1 MPDYEI
7 DNENKEVAV
16 RIYGNVINERY
27 TNMLKNNDT
36 LTLHDCISLDAIQKG
51 RRIDELVA
59 QGMLQRGLI
68 EGEAPNYR
76 ISLSVARASKQL
88 PGYTKVRGLERDKIK
103 HMILQYIQNAGADGT
118 KRDAIL
124 EYLEGTLPSRNTK
137 EQNAQLVG
145 NLLKE
150 MNKENCITLGGKLW
164 RAIK

>member
-1 MPDYEI
+1 
-7 DNENKEVAV
+7 
-16 RIYGNVINERY
+16 
-27 TNMLKNNDT
+27 MLKNNDT

-51 RRIDELVA
+51 HRIDEAIA
-59 QGMLQRGLI
+59 QDMLQRGLI
-68 EGEAPNYR
+68 EGEAPNYT
-76 ISLSVARASKQL
+76 ISLSVAKASKQL

-103 HMILQYIQNAGADGT
+103 HMILQYIQNAGADGA

-124 EYLEGTLPSRNTK
+124 EYLKGTLPSRNTK

-150 MNKENCITLGGKLW
+150 MNKENRITLDGKLW